1 VGTVW
6 AFNIA
11 AGVLCGMG
19 AALVWTGQGVYLS
32 RAATHAAAAAARDG
46 DTGDQGD
53 EEDASLLVVA
63 ATAAAAD
70 LDYNTSAS
78 PKSSD
83 GSDGAGSMA
92 NVAPTAT
99 TFTVASGGDRDRGE
113 YDSLV
118 VQQHHQQQQHHHHHH
133 HHHHHRPLTARTLA
147 RRVGVYNKRFNS
159 IFFSLL
165 QFSGATGT
173 LTAFLVLEFVP
184 GVAHALYSLFLVLGG
199 CAVCG
204 ILVIACCLP
213 DLEACTAAGGNDN
226 NDSSNNYDADDHDDD
241 GTAADLSPDAV
252 DALSASSPDPP
263 GLLDTLKLCRDPRL
277 RYLIPIIFYNGASLG
292 FLWQSFNALAWNKA
306 VGLSFVGLGSAFWFL
321 VNTVFSPLL
330 GRVAERVG
338 YLKVM
343 LAAALSQALF
353 FTLLLVFPIAPLAC
367 LSTGCADGTAGPCWK
382 LPPSDNASAADPLF
396 PAGCGA
402 PASLSSSLEC
412 AVCSPYD
419 AAGGNKCSAEWFQ
432 CEWLGSPGDAAAPA
446 APTMVLLFVASA
458 LHAIGDSVWETQLPA
473 VLQTIFTDD
482 RDKAAAMANL
492 KMWQSLG
499 VSVLFAMSFGCSL
512 VLQSA
517 AQLALLT
524 VSAGLIYVAHHRVV
538 DLDSGRKR

>member
-1 VGTVW
+1 
-6 AFNIA
+6 
-11 AGVLCGMG
+11 M
-19 AALVWTGQGVYLS
+19 
-32 RAATHAAAAAARDG
+32 
-46 DTGDQGD
+46 
-53 EEDASLLVVA
+53 
-63 ATAAAAD
+63 
-70 LDYNTSAS
+70 
-78 PKSSD
+78 
-83 GSDGAGSMA
+83 
-92 NVAPTAT
+92 
-99 TFTVASGGDRDRGE
+99 
-113 YDSLV
+113 
-118 VQQHHQQQQHHHHHH
+118 
-133 HHHHHRPLTARTLA
+133 
-147 RRVGVYNKRFNS
+147 GVYNKRFNS

-402 PASLSSSLEC
+402 PASLC
-412 AVCSPYD
+412 TR
-419 AAGGNKCSAEWFQ
+419 G
-432 CEWLGSPGDAAAPA
+432 AAPRSAPSASPPTPSPSTVSSFMYRYILRESCSQFDSLPLTSLMISPFQA
-446 APTMVLLFVASA
+446 AHGSLRRR
-458 LHAIGDSVWETQLPA
+458 LHA
-473 VLQTIFTDD
+473 
-482 RDKAAAMANL
+482 
-492 KMWQSLG
+492 
-499 VSVLFAMSFGCSL
+499 
-512 VLQSA
+512 
-517 AQLALLT
+517 
-524 VSAGLIYVAHHRVV
+524 
-538 DLDSGRKR
+538 